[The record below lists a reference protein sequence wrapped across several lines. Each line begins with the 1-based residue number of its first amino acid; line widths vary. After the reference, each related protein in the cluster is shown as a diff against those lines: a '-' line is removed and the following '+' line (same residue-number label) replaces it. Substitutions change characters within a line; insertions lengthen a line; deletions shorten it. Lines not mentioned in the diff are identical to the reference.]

1 MRAQKVIQ
9 ASPSFGEFSTLD
21 TISPMNNQMKTVFH
35 IQFEGNSDPITR
47 KAYLQIERYWDI
59 DLTRKMPG
67 LFDQIKLA

>member
-1 MRAQKVIQ
+1 
-9 ASPSFGEFSTLD
+9 
-21 TISPMNNQMKTVFH
+21 MNNQMKTVFH

-67 LFDQIKLA
+67 LFDQIKLAWKRGMLGIYSPHYFANLIKGN